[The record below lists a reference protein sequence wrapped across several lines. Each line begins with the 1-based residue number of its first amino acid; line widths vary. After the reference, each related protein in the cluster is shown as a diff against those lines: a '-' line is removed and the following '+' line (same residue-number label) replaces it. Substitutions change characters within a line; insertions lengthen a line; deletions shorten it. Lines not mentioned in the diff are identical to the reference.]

1 MTPIDKQLAPP
12 GGWLPWS
19 TPKIAPLSVDKM
31 SWPMRALMWGAGKFG
46 KERTGTDAVPD
57 VFLLL
62 LNHQHLFWQWLQFAS
77 RLMPFGS
84 LDRGDTEIVI
94 LRVGYNCRCRYE
106 WGQHVIIALKEGL
119 TPTEI
124 KAVAVGPDAET
135 WTPRR
140 AALLKAADEIHTNKV
155 LSDTTWRR
163 LTAHFDQGKIIEIIL
178 LIGAYEM
185 LAALISSAGL
195 GLEAAAEAQLAEAKI
210 HEGD

>member
-12 GGWLPWS
+12 EGWLPWS

-57 VFLLL
+57 VFLML

-84 LDRGDTEIVI
+84 LERSDTEIVI
-94 LRVGYNCRCRYE
+94 LRVGWNCRCRYE
-106 WGQHVIIALKEGL
+106 WGQHVIIAQKEGL
-119 TPTEI
+119 TPAEI
-124 KAVAVGPDAET
+124 KAVAEGAAAAA
-135 WTPRR
+135 WSPRR
-140 AALLKAADEIHTNKV
+140 AALLRATDEIHANKT
-155 LSDTTWRR
+155 LSDAAWRD
-163 LTAHFDQGKIIEIIL
+163 LAEHFDQGKIIEIIL

-185 LAALISSAGL
+185 LAALISSTGL
-195 GLEAAAEAQLAEAKI
+195 GLEADAEAQLAESKI
-210 HEGD
+210 HEGK